1 METTTMHST
10 PNAQKCNTFDRDEEL
25 SYKLVR
31 FRRRGQLLPTLGL
44 YKNMSMEGLTVED
57 DISILNHEEAS
68 PEIANLKY
76 SRSAASS
83 GDESLASHFALVT
96 AYEDIKKRLKETESE
111 NSFLK
116 KRARMLEERLLTAS
130 LDNEKNSLGEEE
142 VNKAYQAYREVCI
155 ERDKMRQRLERMI
168 KDQMDSVRI
177 LNETLQ
183 AKEVEILQLR
193 SEVETHQVMDDL
205 HRTQNSWDLAK
216 SNNELKMYT
225 LNQELEILKQ
235 ECSFLRGE
243 LHNCKQKESSLND
256 RMSKREILNNEETV
270 REVGLQKPYQD
281 LKREMSNLHL
291 VTKTQAEL
299 LRKLL
304 ATQGSTKNVQCL
316 DDLVLDCGKLE
327 LNSSGA
333 VYRAARSSSKD
344 TDVKISNFPPSHHF
358 QQETAALCDR
368 EFLAPWT
375 NSRPSPVGSA
385 GLEEIGS
392 CGKSSFDDNSWV
404 FPSSPMDNPSNAA
417 FWKTGNSCPSSTM
430 KIPLVNIRDSDSA
443 FRS

>member
-1 METTTMHST
+1 
-10 PNAQKCNTFDRDEEL
+10 
-25 SYKLVR
+25 
-31 FRRRGQLLPTLGL
+31 
-44 YKNMSMEGLTVED
+44 MSMEELTVED

-68 PEIANLKY
+68 PEVAHLRPCPIAT
-76 SRSAASS
+76 SS
-83 GDESLASHFALVT
+83 GDESVASHFALVT
-96 AYEDIKKRLKETESE
+96 AYEDIKTRLKETEFE

-116 KRARMLEERLLTAS
+116 KKARTLEERLLNAS
-130 LDNEKNSLGEEE
+130 LDNEKSPIGQEE

-155 ERDKMRQRLERMI
+155 ERDKMRQRLERTI
-168 KDQMDSVRI
+168 KEQMDSVRI

-205 HRTQNSWDLAK
+205 HRTQNSWDLEK

-225 LNQELEILKQ
+225 LNQELEILKR
-235 ECSFLRGE
+235 ECSFLRVE
-243 LHNCKQKESSLND
+243 LHNCKLKESSLNEC
-256 RMSKREILNNEETV
+256 MSKREILKEEEAV

-281 LKREMSNLHL
+281 LKREMSNLRL

-304 ATQGSTKNVQCL
+304 ATQESTKNVQCL
-316 DDLVLDCGKLE
+316 DDLVLDGGKLE
-327 LNSSGA
+327 LHSSVA
-333 VYRAARSSSKD
+333 TYRAPRSSSKD
-344 TDVKISNFPPSHHF
+344 TDVKTSNFTAIRHF
-358 QQETAALCDR
+358 QQDTAALCDQ

-385 GLEEIGS
+385 ALEDSGS
-392 CGKSSFDDNSWV
+392 CGKGSFDDNSWV
-404 FPSSPMDNPSNAA
+404 FPSPPMSNPSNAA
-417 FWKTGNSCPSSTM
+417 FWKTGNSSPSSAM
-430 KIPLVNIRDSDSA
+430 KIPVVNMHNPDLL

>member
-1 METTTMHST
+1 
-10 PNAQKCNTFDRDEEL
+10 
-25 SYKLVR
+25 
-31 FRRRGQLLPTLGL
+31 
-44 YKNMSMEGLTVED
+44 MEGLIIED

-68 PEIANLKY
+68 PELTHFRDSPIAV
-76 SRSAASS
+76 SS
-83 GDESLASHFALVT
+83 GDESVASHFALVT

-116 KRARMLEERLLTAS
+116 KRARMMEERLLNAS
-130 LDNEKNSLGEEE
+130 LDNEKSSLGQEE

-168 KDQMDSVRI
+168 KEQMDSVRT

-205 HRTQNSWDLAK
+205 HRTQNSWDLEK
-216 SNNELKMYT
+216 SNNELKMHT
-225 LNQELEILKQ
+225 LKQELEILKR
-235 ECSFLRGE
+235 ECNFLRVE
-243 LHNCKQKESSLND
+243 LHNCKLKESSLD
-256 RMSKREILNNEETV
+256 ECMSKREILKDEEAE

-327 LNSSGA
+327 LSSSGA
-333 VYRAARSSSKD
+333 IYRAPRTSSKD
-344 TDVKISNFPPSHHF
+344 SGVKISNFTTTRLV
-358 QQETAALCDR
+358 QQDTAALCDQ

-375 NSRPSPVGSA
+375 NSRPTPVGSA
-385 GLEEIGS
+385 ALDENGS
-392 CGKSSFDDNSWV
+392 CGKGSFDDNSWV
-404 FPSSPMDNPSNAA
+404 FPSPPLDNPSDAA
-417 FWKTGNSCPSSTM
+417 FWKTGNSSASSVM
-430 KIPLVNIRDSDSA
+430 KIPAVNMRDADIV

>member
-1 METTTMHST
+1 
-10 PNAQKCNTFDRDEEL
+10 
-25 SYKLVR
+25 
-31 FRRRGQLLPTLGL
+31 
-44 YKNMSMEGLTVED
+44 MEGLIVED

-68 PEIANLKY
+68 PEATHFRY
-76 SRSAASS
+76 SPIAASS
-83 GDESLASHFALVT
+83 GDESVASHFALVT
-96 AYEDIKKRLKETESE
+96 AYEDIKKRLKETEIE

-116 KRARMLEERLLTAS
+116 KRARMLEERLLNAS
-130 LDNEKNSLGEEE
+130 LDNEKSSLGQEE

-168 KDQMDSVRI
+168 KEQMDSVRI

-205 HRTQNSWDLAK
+205 HRTQNSWDLEK

-225 LNQELEILKQ
+225 MKQELEILKR
-235 ECSFLRGE
+235 ECSVLRVE
-243 LHNCKQKESSLND
+243 LHNCKLKESSLD
-256 RMSKREILNNEETV
+256 ECMSKREILKDEEAE
-270 REVGLQKPYQD
+270 REFGLKKPYQD

-304 ATQGSTKNVQCL
+304 ATQGSTKNVQSL
-316 DDLVLDCGKLE
+316 DDLVIDCGKLE

-333 VYRAARSSSKD
+333 VYRAPRTSSKD
-344 TDVKISNFPPSHHF
+344 IDVKISHFTTPHHF
-358 QQETAALCDR
+358 QQDTVTLCDQ

-375 NSRPSPVGSA
+375 NSRPTPLGSA
-385 GLEEIGS
+385 ALEENGS
-392 CGKSSFDDNSWV
+392 CGKGSFDDNSWV
-404 FPSSPMDNPSNAA
+404 FPSPPLGNPSNAA
-417 FWKTGNSCPSSTM
+417 FWKTGNSSVSSAM
-430 KIPLVNIRDSDSA
+430 KIPVVNIRDQDFQ

>member
-1 METTTMHST
+1 M
-10 PNAQKCNTFDRDEEL
+10 N
-25 SYKLVR
+25 
-31 FRRRGQLLPTLGL
+31 
-44 YKNMSMEGLTVED
+44 MEGLTVED

-68 PEIANLKY
+68 HEVTHFRHSPE
-76 SRSAASS
+76 AAAS
-83 GDESLASHFALVT
+83 GDESVASHFALVT

-116 KRARMLEERLLTAS
+116 RRTRMLEERLLNAS
-130 LDNEKNSLGEEE
+130 LDNEKSSLGQEE

-168 KDQMDSVRI
+168 QEQIDSVRI

-205 HRTQNSWDLAK
+205 HRTQNSWGLEK
-216 SNNELKMYT
+216 SNNEVKMYT
-225 LNQELEILKQ
+225 LKQELEILKQ
-235 ECSFLRGE
+235 ECRFLKVE
-243 LHNCKQKESSLND
+243 LRNCKLKESSLD
-256 RMSKREILNNEETV
+256 ECMPKREILKDEEAA

-333 VYRAARSSSKD
+333 VYRAPRTSSKD
-344 TDVKISNFPPSHHF
+344 ADVKISSFTATRHIP
-358 QQETAALCDR
+358 QDTAALCDQ
-368 EFLAPWT
+368 FLAPWT
-375 NSRPSPVGSA
+375 NSRPTPVGSA
-385 GLEEIGS
+385 ALEENGS
-392 CGKSSFDDNSWV
+392 CGKGSFDDNSWV
-404 FPSSPMDNPSNAA
+404 FPSPPLSNPSNAA
-417 FWKTGNSCPSSTM
+417 FWKTGNSSPSSAM
-430 KIPLVNIRDSDSA
+430 KIPVVNMRDADFL